1 MSGWSEGS
9 FENEYPGEM
18 EAGELEGGYGYGFG
32 ARQGAGPGRPFSEE
46 QELELATELLT
57 ISHDQELEQFLGDI
71 FKKVGQVAGKVMQ
84 SPVGKALGPIL
95 KKVAKTALPI
105 VGGALGTFV
114 GGPAGSAL
122 GSKLGS
128 AASNLLGLELE
139 GLSGE
144 DRELEVAQ
152 RVVRL
157 AADAAQQAAQAPPG
171 APAQQVAR
179 AALAAAAARHAPGLL
194 RNGIGAAPGTHDG
207 PHADP
212 VGHPGR
218 AQQGRWVRRGN
229 QIVVLGL

>member
-1 MSGWSEGS
+1 MDTWNQET
-9 FENEYPGEM
+9 FANEYSPEL

-32 ARQGAGPGRPFSEE
+32 APPGAGPGRPFTAE
-46 QELELATELLT
+46 QELDLAAELLT

-71 FKKVGQVAGKVMQ
+71 FKKVGQVAGKVIH
-84 SPVGKALGPIL
+84 SPIGQALGPML

-105 VGGALGTFV
+105 AAGALGSFV
-114 GGPAGSAL
+114 GIPPAI
-122 GSKLGS
+122 GSKIGS

-139 GLSGE
+139 GLSPE
-144 DRELEVAQ
+144 DQELEVAQ

-171 APAQQVAR
+171 APPQQVAQ

-194 RNGIGAAPGTHDG
+194 RHGAGSAPGNHAG
-207 PHADP
+207 PYGGPA
-212 VGHPGR
+212 GHPGR

-229 QIVVLGL
+229 KIVVFGA